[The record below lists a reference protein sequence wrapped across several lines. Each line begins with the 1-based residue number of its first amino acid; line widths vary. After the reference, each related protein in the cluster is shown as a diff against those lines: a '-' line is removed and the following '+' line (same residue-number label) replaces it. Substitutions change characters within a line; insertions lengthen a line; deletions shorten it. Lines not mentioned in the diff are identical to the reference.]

1 MKFSKELIAT
11 LKNFSTI
18 NTGIFLQK
26 GDFIMT
32 RSVNGATY
40 GESVLPAGVELE
52 FDVAIYD
59 LNGFLSILSLS
70 GEDSEVS
77 VKGVDIIIKNKRVEI
92 VWPSAE
98 PDSIVYPKKA
108 IQFPNPV
115 IQFDLSGEDY
125 SQMIRV
131 SRAVGADT
139 LAIASSGDK
148 IVINAYNKTVDSN
161 LKKPLSTFEVAEN
174 VGGNVFNFI
183 INMSNMKLQN
193 GNYHVKLWAQDTMCA
208 AKFVGDIAS
217 YVIAVEADSTHSF

>member
-1 MKFSKELIAT
+1 MQFSKDLIAI

-18 NTGIFLQK
+18 NTGIYLQK

-40 GESVLPAGVELE
+40 GESVLPTGVELE

-77 VKGVDIIIKNKRVEI
+77 VKGADIIIKNKRSEI
-92 VWPSAE
+92 IWPSAE
-98 PDSIVYPKKA
+98 PSSIVYPKKA
-108 IQFPNPV
+108 IQFPPAV
-115 IQFDLSGEDY
+115 VQFDLSGEDY

-139 LAIASSGDK
+139 LAIASSGK
-148 IVINAYNKTVDSN
+148 KVVINAFNKSIDTN
-161 LKKPLSTFEVAEN
+161 LKKPLSSFEVADHDGSN
-174 VGGNVFNFI
+174 DFNFI
-183 INMSNMKLQN
+183 INMANMKLQN
-193 GNYHVKLWAQDTMCA
+193 GNYQVKLWAQDTMCA
-208 AKFVGDIAS
+208 AKFVGEQAS